1 MRKIQ
6 IQTALIALIL
16 LLIWWQAGLWYQSQL
31 ISDERA
37 EVADHLASHGNSLA
51 TSISSRL
58 DKLNGLHA
66 FVQAEMG
73 SSPELLN
80 QRFSIFARN
89 SYSEDSGIINLAI
102 APQGIFKH
110 VYPLDAMQ
118 GMIGQSLFRD
128 LSPSFRMDVE
138 KAIETGDMV
147 ITPPHEMRRGGLG
160 IVGRRAVLD
169 NGSFWGIVSMTM
181 DARKVLQSSGLNATS
196 GDLNMALKDSRSHV
210 FFGEE
215 SVFLSD
221 PVIHRVLLPDSY
233 WELAAVPVR
242 GWAGSVQVPLRI
254 AQMAGLIIIG
264 LLVILYYLAA
274 SRQDFLSQMIR
285 EKTSD
290 LEKELAERKRAEKAL
305 QERELHLRAIFE
317 AAENVAFIIA
327 EGKSSVPLIL
337 EFSPGAEKIFG
348 YGREEVIGRSISILL
363 SSGDQ
368 DKLAKIISRIR
379 NESHLSGFASL
390 VRKSEE
396 SFPAM
401 CSLYPLLDETGE
413 VYAALGV
420 CIDITDQKRME
431 GELVQAKEAAEASSR
446 AKAEFTA
453 NVSHEMRTPLNAVI
467 GMTDLLLESDLDPV
481 KRDYVRTIRNSG
493 LSLLSII
500 NEILDYSKIEARKM
514 DIVEGA
520 VNLQEILEAAMEQV
534 APRAAEKRLE
544 LAYILADDLPARI
557 WGDGKR
563 LSQILVNL
571 LSNAIK
577 FTESGEVTVWV
588 DLDSEKKAYH
598 FVVKD
603 TGIGIPEDRMSRL
616 FLSFSQVD
624 TSLARRYDGTGL
636 GLAIS
641 SKLVGLMGGRIWA
654 ESKINAGSQFHFTIP
669 ARMDDA
675 RLRAAEDQSSAN
687 GPDYSGLTGKR
698 ALLVSGI
705 QSSRMMLASHL
716 RSFGL
721 IWEEAATG
729 CEAAEK
735 LKKSRFD
742 VAIADSDIQE
752 PGILEES
759 LSRQDNLALPLIEV
773 GILGDKA
780 RFPAPRVSAFLA
792 KPIRGEQLG
801 GALLLI
807 FGQKEGYAASQ
818 VPATQPEKSYSDY
831 RILLA
836 EDNPVNQKV
845 ALAMLKHLGYKAD
858 LAGNGREVLN
868 SLEQKAYD
876 VILMDIQMPEMDGLE
891 ATRFI
896 RTRLPSA
903 SQPRIIA
910 MTAFTMKGDREQC
923 LAAGMDDYIGKP
935 VKMEE
940 LKRVLER
947 MGSSD

>member
-6 IQTALIALIL
+6 LQTALIALVL
-16 LLIWWQAGLWYQSQL
+16 MLIWWQAGLWYQSQL

-37 EVADHLASHGNSLA
+37 EVADHLASRGNSLA

-58 DKLNGLHA
+58 DKLDGLHA

-73 SSPELLN
+73 SSPGLLGR
-80 QRFSIFARN
+80 RFATFASN
-89 SYSEDSGIINLAI
+89 VYSEDSGIINMAV
-102 APQGIFKH
+102 APEGVFQF
-110 VYPLDAMQ
+110 VYPEEAERS
-118 GMIGQSLFRD
+118 MIGQSLFRD
-128 LSPSFRMDVE
+128 LSPAFRADI
-138 KAIETGDMV
+138 KRAIDTGGLV
-147 ITPPHEMRRGGLG
+147 ITPPHEMKRGGWG
-160 IVGRRAVLD
+160 IVARRAVLD

-196 GDLNMALKDSRSHV
+196 GDLNMALRDGRSHV

-215 SVFLSD
+215 SIFLSD
-221 PVIHRVLLPDSY
+221 PVIHRVLLPDGY

-274 SRQDFLSQMIR
+274 SRQDFLSQMIQ

-305 QERELHLRAIFE
+305 QERESHLRAIFE

-363 SSGDQ
+363 SPKDQ

-379 NESHLSGFASL
+379 NESRLSGFASL

-520 VNLQEILEAAMEQV
+520 LNLQEILEAAMEQV

-577 FTESGEVTVWV
+577 FTESGEVTIWV
-588 DLDSEKKAYH
+588 DLDPEKKAYH

-616 FLSFSQVD
+616 FLPFSQVD

-654 ESKINAGSQFHFTIP
+654 ESKFNAGSQFHFTIS
-669 ARMDDA
+669 ARQDDA
-675 RLRAAEDQSSAN
+675 HFMAAEYQPSAN
-687 GPDYSGLTGKR
+687 GPDYSRLTGKR
-698 ALLVSGI
+698 ALLVSGV
-705 QSSRMMLASHL
+705 QSSRMMLAGHL

-721 IWEEAATG
+721 NWEEAATG
-729 CEAAEK
+729 HEAAEK
-735 LKKSRFD
+735 LEKSRFD
-742 VAIADSDIQE
+742 LAIVDSDIQ
-752 PGILEES
+752 GVDILEES
-759 LSRQDNLALPLIEV
+759 LSRADGQALPLIEV
-773 GILGDKA
+773 GFLGDKA
-780 RFPAPRVSAFLA
+780 RLPAPGVAAFLT

-807 FGQKEGYAASQ
+807 FGEKEASSAGQ
-818 VPATQPEKSYSDY
+818 MSSPAPATAYSAY

-836 EDNPVNQKV
+836 EDNPINQKV
-845 ALAMLKHLGYKAD
+845 ALAMLKHLGYQAD
-858 LAGNGREVLN
+858 LAANGQEVLS

-910 MTAFTMKGDREQC
+910 MTAYAMKGDREQC

-935 VKMEE
+935 VKIEE

-947 MGSSD
+947 MD